1 MFLIGREVRVSMY
14 DVMTGDDLY
23 ENKSLSSQIKL
34 IRLQASEIRRLAT
47 ENNELKKRLAVYES
61 TQSQNDVSDIR
72 LLLTDHGV

>member
-23 ENKSLSSQIKL
+23 ENKSLSSLIKL

-47 ENNELKKRLAVYES
+47 ENNELKKRIAVYES